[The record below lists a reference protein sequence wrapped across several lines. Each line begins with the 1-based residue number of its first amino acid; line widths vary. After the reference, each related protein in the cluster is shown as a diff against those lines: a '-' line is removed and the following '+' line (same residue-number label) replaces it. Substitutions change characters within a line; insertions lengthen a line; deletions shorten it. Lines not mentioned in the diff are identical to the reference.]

1 MDEKIR
7 NEYLHITRKML
18 SLGIIRISDIYP
30 KVRIANPEFYFLALT
45 YSNKTSKQ
53 SFLEDLK
60 LLYQDIRKCNE
71 LLAKYN
77 LFKKQNQILENIFY
91 HFIKDNQYEGDND
104 VEFFRRNF
112 KK

>member
-1 MDEKIR
+1 MDENIR
-7 NEYLHITRKML
+7 NEYLNITRKML

-30 KVRIANPEFYFLALT
+30 KVRIANPEFYFIALT

-60 LLYQDIRKCNE
+60 LLCQDIQKCNE
-71 LLAKYN
+71 LLTEYN
-77 LFKKQNQILENIFY
+77 LFEKQKQILDNIFY
-91 HFIKDNQYEGDND
+91 HFIEDNQYEGDND
-104 VEFFRRNF
+104 VELFRRTF